1 MSVGFFCGVAEGHLH
16 AGDRAAAFGVG
27 VGDAEG
33 VGGGAVAEDF
43 AVDRCAAFLGALVV
57 FEDDDG
63 GAFAED
69 EAVAVEV
76 ERAGGFL
83 RLGVVFGEGRE
94 QVEARDAEGVDHA
107 VGAAG
112 EHDVGFAAADDFGGL
127 ADGLAAGGAGGE
139 AVEVRAFGAEVRGHV
154 GDGHVRFLFEL
165 ELRVE
170 PLEAFLNERG
180 QVEFAVLEGGDH
192 HVAEVVEIL
201 LAFAGAEVDAEA
213 IGVDRAENA
222 GVVHGLASGA
232 DRELRVAAALFPGF
246 VGLRRRRRATSCLTS
261 AEMRVGKLLASKSV
275 VKSTPDLPSLRLAQS
290 CGHRWCQGA

>member
-16 AGDRAAAFGVG
+16 AGDRAAAFGVR

-43 AVDRCAAFLGALVV
+43 AVDRCAAFFGALVI
-57 FEDDDG
+57 FEHDHR

-69 EAVAVEV
+69 EAVAVEI
-76 ERAGGFL
+76 ERARRLL
-83 RLGVVFGEGRE
+83 RLVVVLGEGRE

-112 EHDVGFAAADDFGGL
+112 EHDVGLAAADDFGRL

-139 AVEVRAFGAEVRGHV
+139 AVEVRAFGAEVRGDV
-154 GDGHVRFLFEL
+154 GDRHVRLLFEL
-165 ELRVE
+165 ELRIE

-180 QVEFAVLEGGDH
+180 QVELAVLEGGDH
-192 HVAEVVEIL
+192 HVAEVVEVL

-213 IGVDRAENA
+213 VGIDRAEDA
-222 GVVHGLASGA
+222 GVIDGLPGGA
-232 DRELRVAAALFPGF
+232 DGEPRVAAALFPHGRVF
-246 VGLRRRRRATSCLTS
+246 ADVGQRPVADLGRDARGEVAGVEQRRVIDA
-261 AEMRVGKLLASKSV
+261 
-275 VKSTPDLPSLRLAQS
+275 RLAFFEVGPQLRA
-290 CGHRWCQGA
+290 RWCRAA